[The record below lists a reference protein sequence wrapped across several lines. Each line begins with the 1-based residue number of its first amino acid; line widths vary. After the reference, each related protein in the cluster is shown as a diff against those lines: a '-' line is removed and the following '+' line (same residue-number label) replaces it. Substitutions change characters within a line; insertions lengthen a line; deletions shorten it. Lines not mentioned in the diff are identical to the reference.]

1 MKSVINLKILINNT
15 LIIKAA
21 FGQLFYIYL
30 IFAYKYLLC
39 YTLNVFLFFTGDLFW
54 QIMII

>member
-21 FGQLFYIYL
+21 FGQLFYIL

-54 QIMII
+54 QITII